1 MPTYTVTLTLK
12 VTTKEADA
20 EKIQNKIADP
30 KVLERMQNK
39 VEYGT
44 ATIEVVAVKVAPA
57 EGPQPN
63 ALEGQTG

>member
-1 MPTYTVTLTLK
+1 MPTFTVTLTLK

-20 EKIQNKIADP
+20 AKVKTKIADA

-44 ATIEVVAVKVAPA
+44 SQVEVVSVEVEPVAVEAA
-57 EGPQPN
+57 R
-63 ALEGQTG
+63 

>member
-20 EKIQNKIADP
+20 AKVKAKIGDP

-39 VEYGT
+39 VEYG
-44 ATIEVVAVKVAPA
+44 ASQIEVVDVKVESVGSA
-57 EGPQPN
+57 
-63 ALEGQTG
+63 

>member
-1 MPTYTVTLTLK
+1 MPTYTVTLTLT

-20 EKIQNKIADP
+20 DKVQKKIADP

-44 ATIEVVAVKVAPA
+44 ATIEVVSVKVAPA
-57 EGPQPN
+57 EEPHPSKVQ
-63 ALEGQTG
+63 GQQG